1 MREIIFRCSS
11 IGKLMTEPVTVDPEL
26 VTDEIA
32 EIQAKKKRTDEEKAI
47 LADAK
52 ARTLSEG
59 AKTYIRG
66 LVAQEIF
73 GVDFEVSSRAMEKG
87 IRCEGESIALLN
99 RVRGLSLVKNTERKT
114 AHGLTGECDLFN
126 SQALGGHDLK
136 TSWSIGTF
144 PIVVADCVDSIY
156 EWQMRG
162 YIRLWNAER
171 WYVDYALVN
180 TPDDLIGYEP
190 ITMHFVDHIPEHHRL
205 TSWVVERDLAKEAAM
220 DIKIAAARTYYA
232 QVLEEFDR
240 THQLGAAVVANAA
253 KTSRHATPKPQ
264 PQPAAP
270 LQAVALPELF

>member
-1 MREIIFRCSS
+1 MREILFRCSS
-11 IGKLMTEPVTVDPEL
+11 IGKLMTEPVSIDPSL

-52 ARTLSEG
+52 SKTLSEG
-59 AKTYIRG
+59 AKTYIRE

-73 GVDFEVSSRAMEKG
+73 GVDFEVSSKPMEKG

-99 RVRGLSLVKNTERKT
+99 RVRGLSLVKNTERRQN
-114 AHGLTGECDLFN
+114 GLITGECDLYN
-126 SQALGGHDLK
+126 APIRLGHDLK

-144 PIVVADCVDSIY
+144 PIVVADCKDSIY

-162 YIRLWNAER
+162 YMQLWDAQR
-171 WYVDYALVN
+171 WSVDYALVN

-190 ITMHFVDHIPEHHRL
+190 PAMHFVDHIPEHHRI
-205 TSWVVERDLAKEAAM
+205 TSWVVERDMEKEAAM
-220 DIKIAAARTYYA
+220 AVKIAAARIYYV

-240 THQLGAAVVANAA
+240 THRIGAAVAA
-253 KTSRHATPKPQ
+253 SAASTPP
-264 PQPAAP
+264 PASPIQVPEVPAI
-270 LQAVALPELF
+270 AVEELVF